1 MSIARCTIQS
11 YEELAPQF
19 ILQVNYRADI
29 WEYLTDVSIA
39 NGTIRSYGLEKT
51 AIAVKNCRTIGKK
64 DMKLNDKCPVI
75 KVCVG

>member
-1 MSIARCTIQS
+1 
-11 YEELAPQF
+11 
-19 ILQVNYRADI
+19 
-29 WEYLTDVSIA
+29 VSIA